1 MCVPSLVPRPHLVSL
16 HVLLKAI
23 RTGIGFGSG
32 TETSVYHTEGNVVS
46 NGSFSKIFGPGIRL
60 GWMEVPLR
68 VKDAITNRF
77 SVTFELWSLH
87 HVTLV
92 HFPLVVAMH

>member
-1 MCVPSLVPRPHLVSL
+1 MLPHYRSDP
-16 HVLLKAI
+16 A
-23 RTGIGFGSG
+23 
-32 TETSVYHTEGNVVS
+32 YQGNVVS

-68 VKDAITNRF
+68 VKDAITNRL
-77 SVTFELWSLH
+77 SLTFELWSLH

-92 HFPLVVAMH
+92 HSLL